1 MQEDDVTKLGSLRA
15 KLFST
20 SFNEKVVCIIFSL
33 VAVVVLL
40 LSIWYSYSQ
49 LGNTENVAHIFA
61 IAAQCAGALVLVLE
75 VFGES
80 EEKQLRRTLGTPVLL
95 REVSEDSVPT
105 ELVRIKASE
114 IASKKASAVILIL
127 GYAAAFAANS
137 PNPSMEALLSFVS
150 ATVGIILVVQSYAIW
165 TMIKFQGETI
175 NLNQFY
181 KDE

>member
-1 MQEDDVTKLGSLRA
+1 M
-15 KLFST
+15 FST

-80 EEKQLRRTLGTPVLL
+80 EEKQLRRTLGTQIGRAHV
-95 REVSEDSVPT
+95 
-105 ELVRIKASE
+105 
-114 IASKKASAVILIL
+114 
-127 GYAAAFAANS
+127 
-137 PNPSMEALLSFVS
+137 
-150 ATVGIILVVQSYAIW
+150 
-165 TMIKFQGETI
+165 
-175 NLNQFY
+175 
-181 KDE
+181 